1 MPTKP
6 PTHTTIRAQTGQ
18 PAPGWKWDAID
29 ERSAREA
36 LAIAR
41 LRGYAVRTMDSWRMG
56 RDAGQA
62 TNTRADKA
70 GYDRPRAR
78 RQSERSPQRVRG
90 KVA

>member
-41 LRGYAVRTMDSWRMG
+41 LRGYAVRTMDS
-56 RDAGQA
+56 
-62 TNTRADKA
+62 
-70 GYDRPRAR
+70 
-78 RQSERSPQRVRG
+78 
-90 KVA
+90 